1 MLSFKKKSNFKTG
14 IIAIIAG
21 LILLTAGSALSLY
34 SHTTLQSLPV
44 QSLGRISVPGETNI
58 NTLPDGISKDKPVS
72 FLLDTQIV
80 SSHAKIRRN
89 PLLKN
94 FQYQFTIPL
103 QISYRYKDNSE
114 EHKQILFSS
123 DDPFLISSIESI
135 TIHGQEYMRFP
146 LFSIPAF
153 NTLESI
159 RLTFEED
166 ESNIST
172 FFESELFVREA
183 PLSLWQSFLL
193 PFLTICFAIILFQVG
208 LGYLLVAFFHRN
220 LNVGEKSY
228 PAAILFSLTLGLFG
242 IDRFYLGY
250 PTLGILKGATFGGLG
265 IWYVYDLFQITAGKL
280 KDANGNTLKGSGL

>member
-1 MLSFKKKSNFKTG
+1 LLSFKKNSNFKTG
-14 IIAIIAG
+14 IFGIIAG
-21 LILLTAGSALSLY
+21 LVLLCAGSAISIY
-34 SHTTLQSLPV
+34 SHTIMQSLPV
-44 QSLGRISVPGETNI
+44 HSLGRISVPGETNI
-58 NTLPDGISKDKPVS
+58 DTLPDGIPEDKPIS

-103 QISYRYKDNSE
+103 QVTYHYKDNTE
-114 EHKQILFSS
+114 EEKQILFSS
-123 DDPFLISSIESI
+123 DNPFSIASIESI
-135 TIHGQEYMRFP
+135 IIHGQEYMRFP

-153 NTLESI
+153 NTLDSI

-172 FFESELFVREA
+172 FFESELYVREA
-183 PLSLWQSFLL
+183 PVSLLLGFLL
-193 PFLTICFAIILFQVG
+193 PFLTICLAIILFQVG

-220 LNVGEKSY
+220 LNEGEKSY
-228 PAAILFSLTLGLFG
+228 PAALLFSLTLGLFG

-250 PTLGILKGATFGGLG
+250 PIQGILKGATFGGLG
-265 IWYVYDLFQITAGKL
+265 FWYVYDLFQITAGRL
-280 KDANGNTLKGSGL
+280 KDANGNELKGSGL